1 MHGKIVSDIDN
12 IFELVLHAVQA
23 HHLLNEFFYI
33 LEDGRVPAYVSR
45 PFLLKNLLFIGC
57 SSVVEDT
64 DVIGEE
70 VLALV
75 GASLMDL

>member
-1 MHGKIVSDIDN
+1 LHGKIVSDIDD

-23 HHLLNEFFYI
+23 HYLLNEFFYI
-33 LEDGRVPAYVSR
+33 LEDGRVLAYVSR
-45 PFLLKNLLFIGC
+45 TILLKTLRFIGC

-64 DVIGEE
+64 NVIGEE
-70 VLALV
+70 VLTLV